1 MRMSWDVTKPTII
14 WNVTTPKVER
24 IVREVFEEEN
34 LEEYL
39 FSIQV
44 PILKTSFNETETG
57 GC

>member
-1 MRMSWDVTKPTII
+1 MRMSWDVTKPTIM

>member
-1 MRMSWDVTKPTII
+1 MRMSWDVTKPTIM

-34 LEEYL
+34 LEEYI

-44 PILKTSFNETETG
+44 PILKTSFNETEIG

>member
-1 MRMSWDVTKPTII
+1 MRMSWDVTKPTIM

-34 LEEYL
+34 LEEYI

-57 GC
+57 C

>member
-1 MRMSWDVTKPTII
+1 MRMSWDVTKPTIM

-34 LEEYL
+34 LEEYI

>member
-1 MRMSWDVTKPTII
+1 MRMSWDVTKPTIM

-44 PILKTSFNETETG
+44 PIMKTSFNETETG

>member
-34 LEEYL
+34 LEEYI